1 MEKLYET
8 PKLILSEET
17 VGETKILYRQHK
29 DDEDATQTKIY
40 ELTGDVITYSFD
52 GEVIKSIIFE
62 GFDELPGYMN
72 KYGYGFVDRTLNS
85 FFRHQ
90 FNDKRINTLKVSDN
104 LKSGKNRSTIK
115 INNTEIEKLISTLN
129 QEQRACNDSKNIL
142 IKNYL
147 VSIFPEFAYD
157 SKETNNNKNLILR
170 NLNKRL
176 LDQLTSEE
184 VEKIGKFFID
194 ASQKFKRPDIVK
206 KMSLGLQ
213 KTAKFLTLQKIVAQ
227 YESLLEKDPPE
238 SQWQEFFNE
247 YIKLFDSRYVHIL
260 DYKNI
265 STGLTKYPDIVLV
278 DIYGYIDFYELKKSS
293 TPLLSYD
300 KSHKTWFFS
309 KDVSMVISQA
319 SDYLQKAKD
328 NSLSYSK
335 TIKEETATE
344 EVDGLEVSIINP
356 KVIIVAGSRSQLN
369 TQKKLNHFK
378 NLRDSLKDIEFIL
391 YDELLERLR
400 NLLDSIKA

>member
-29 DDEDATQTKIY
+29 DDVDATQTKIY
-40 ELTGDVITYSFD
+40 ELTGDVIIYSYD
-52 GEVIKSIIFE
+52 GEVIKSIVFE
-62 GFDELPGYMN
+62 GFEELPGYMN
-72 KYGYGFVDRTLNS
+72 KYGYGFADRALNN
-85 FFRHQ
+85 FFRYQ
-90 FNDKRINTLKVSDN
+90 FNDNRINTLKISDN
-104 LKSGKNRSTIK
+104 LKSGKSRSTIK

-176 LDQLTSEE
+176 LDQLTSQE

-213 KTAKFLTLQKIVAQ
+213 KTAKFLTLQKIVSQ

-344 EVDGLEVSIINP
+344 KVNGIEVSIINP

-391 YDELLERLR
+391 YDELLDRLK
-400 NLLDSIKA
+400 NLLDSIEA

>member
-1 MEKLYET
+1 
-8 PKLILSEET
+8 
-17 VGETKILYRQHK
+17 
-29 DDEDATQTKIY
+29 
-40 ELTGDVITYSFD
+40 
-52 GEVIKSIIFE
+52 
-62 GFDELPGYMN
+62 
-72 KYGYGFVDRTLNS
+72 
-85 FFRHQ
+85 
-90 FNDKRINTLKVSDN
+90 
-104 LKSGKNRSTIK
+104 
-115 INNTEIEKLISTLN
+115 
-129 QEQRACNDSKNIL
+129 
-142 IKNYL
+142 
-147 VSIFPEFAYD
+147 
-157 SKETNNNKNLILR
+157 
-170 NLNKRL
+170 
-176 LDQLTSEE
+176 
-184 VEKIGKFFID
+184 
-194 ASQKFKRPDIVK
+194 
-206 KMSLGLQ
+206 
-213 KTAKFLTLQKIVAQ
+213 
-227 YESLLEKDPPE
+227 
-238 SQWQEFFNE
+238 
-247 YIKLFDSRYVHIL
+247 
-260 DYKNI
+260 
-265 STGLTKYPDIVLV
+265 LTKYPDIVLV

-391 YDELLERLR
+391 YDELLDRLR